1 MYGICISQ
9 KPEGKCSMPFARNTF
24 KLKPQYSY
32 YPYCENFSIQLV
44 IEILMEGQWVIFL
57 K

>member
-1 MYGICISQ
+1 
-9 KPEGKCSMPFARNTF
+9 MPFARNTF